1 MIVSWYRQNV
11 NDFGFWPATSLLW
24 RVVWGRALVKASNA
38 LLAKRF
44 ECPCC
49 GWEGRRLFDYVEM
62 GYTVRNASCPQ
73 CDSHSRHRRLFLWL
87 RDHYEIEKVIGTAVI
102 FAPERA
108 LEALWQRAKAL
119 RTVKL
124 DIEPSRG
131 VDVIGDIM
139 RLPFR
144 SQLADLVWCHHVLD
158 QVPDDRVALGELN
171 RVLKSTTGELII
183 SVGEGRLPKTREF
196 GVPDKAL
203 SGNRRVYGADFAD
216 RLRAA
221 GFIVQVLDG
230 GLSETDRRRYA
241 LDSEHF
247 YLCRKDQAN

>member
-1 MIVSWYRQNV
+1 MIVSWYRQHV
-11 NDFGFWPATSLLW
+11 SDFGFWPATALLG
-24 RVVWGRALVKASNA
+24 RVVWGRAVVTASNA
-38 LLAKRF
+38 WLPSRF

-73 CDSHSRHRRLFLWL
+73 CDSHSRHRIFFLWL
-87 RDHYEIEKVIGTAVI
+87 RDRYQIEKVTGAALI

-108 LEALWQRAKAL
+108 LAPLWKAAKAL
-119 RTVKL
+119 RAIKF

-139 RLPFR
+139 QLPFR

-158 QVPDDRVALGELN
+158 QVPDDHVALGELK
-171 RVLKSTTGELII
+171 RVLKSTGDLII
-183 SVGEGRLPKTREF
+183 SVGEGTFPNTREF
-196 GVPDKAL
+196 GQSDKVL
-203 SGNRRVYGADFAD
+203 SENRRAYGADFPD

-221 GFIVQVLDG
+221 GFTVQVVDG
-230 GLSETDRRRYA
+230 GLNETDRLRYA
-241 LDSEHF
+241 LDSSEHF
-247 YLCRKDQAN
+247 YLCRKD

>member
-11 NDFGFWPATSLLW
+11 NDFGYWRATSLLW
-24 RVVWGRALVKASNA
+24 RVAWGRAAVKASNA

-49 GWEGRRLFDYVEM
+49 GWEGRRLFDYLEM

-73 CDSHSRHRRLFLWL
+73 CDSHSRHRTFFLWL
-87 RDHYEIEKVIGTAVI
+87 RDQYEIEKVIGTAVI

-139 RLPFR
+139 RLPLP

-158 QVPDDRVALGELN
+158 QVPDDRVALSELN
-171 RVLKSTTGELII
+171 RILKSTTGDLII
-183 SVGEGRLPKTREF
+183 SAGESTSPATREF
-196 GVPDKAL
+196 GTSDKAL
-203 SGNRRVYGADFAD
+203 SGNRRSYGADFPD

-221 GFIVQVLDG
+221 GFSVQVLDG
-230 GLSETDRRRYA
+230 GLSDIDRHRYA
-241 LDSEHF
+241 LNNEQF
-247 YLCRKDQAN
+247 YLCRKDRVD